1 MKLIDLIK
9 IKSRFHRSVQIEL
22 DSALDDYVVT
32 QSGLK
37 ILKRIESSIDNKR
50 STRAWTITGPY
61 GSGKSAFI
69 VFLKSLLGDGTAI
82 EVNRARELL
91 RKADKNLYKKLFESS
106 QILTKKRKR
115 FCTSLVSAG
124 RERIE
129 HAILKGLLF
138 GLHNF
143 YKNSRSP
150 QPIIK
155 EIEKTLRKCEKG
167 TVPSNDLV
175 ITLCES
181 ATESVIKSNGAGLLL
196 VIDELGKCLETAV
209 LNQHNDIFVLQKLA
223 ETASRSDKHPF
234 LLFTVLHQS
243 FERYAARLDSEK
255 RNEWSKIQGRFEDIS
270 FVDSSDQVYKLI
282 ASAIVQPSQ
291 KGKQTQISKSTKNV
305 FETFDSL
312 VKDNP
317 LFVSKSSKLIMRR
330 CLPLHPLTAMA
341 LVPLFRSKFAQNER
355 SLFAFLTS
363 TEPGSFSDF
372 LGRTEITTL
381 GEELPLYTLHHL
393 YDYLISNFGV
403 NLFTHSNGKKW
414 VEIDQ
419 ALSRSTDE
427 LQLQVIKTIGVLNLL
442 GENFGIPVSEEAIQC
457 AIGLNGKDS
466 RTPISKVL
474 KDLCKKSVV
483 VYRRYSSS
491 YVLWGGSD
499 IDIEQKVHEVKQS
512 KISRGNLVEM
522 LNKLFPLRP
531 KVAKRHLYEKGTLRY
546 FNVRYVDAMNLAF
559 ELENNITDADGQI
572 LLVINSKN
580 KESITACKVQNTL
593 QEINSQAKQKTLIG
607 FLPNTERVLNVFT
620 ELLALQWIK
629 KNTPELQGD
638 QIAMR
643 EIEARLLQMERMV
656 NETTDELFYGDNS
669 ESDSKTYWMD
679 CEMKKP
685 QINITKKELSVLIS
699 DTCDRVYC
707 DTPVIKNELIN
718 RAFLS
723 ANAAAARRLLL
734 HAILEKPHEERL
746 GIEGFPPEYSMYQ
759 SVLYKSGLHQLKDKE
774 ELGFVAEPKVLEK
787 SWRPL
792 WKNIV
797 RFLERNED
805 RKVPVTE
812 LMALMQE
819 PPYGIKAG
827 VIPVILATIIKAYD
841 AEIAL
846 FELGTFKPVIKS
858 TDFDLLTKVPHKF
871 ALQLCRITGVKAEV
885 FDQITKTLIKG
896 KGVGTP
902 KKYSLMQIVK
912 MLCQFTNNLPPYVK
926 ATATVSKKAKAVRKS
941 LLESK
946 EPATLLYRD
955 LPKACG
961 LKPITGHNETNENVA
976 KDFVKMLKDA
986 LIELQRKE
994 SDLLGRIENILLHTF
1009 SLSETHSDYR
1019 SSIVERANCVLPV
1032 VAFDPEVK
1040 SFLVRV
1046 VDDLEHK
1053 PWLDSIGTVIT
1064 KRPPLSWTDNDLLK
1078 FEQEMI
1084 AMSSKIAK
1092 YERLA
1097 WEKGIKKV
1105 KIKDELIQISITS
1118 NRKAENFKIIHQ
1130 TPSEKEKVGK
1140 IQKLLSEVFKDL
1152 DPNDDIDLILGS
1164 LSKYAVKL
1172 IDEHKTIKQKQ

>member
-1 MKLIDLIK
+1 MKLIDIIK

-37 ILKRIESSIDNKR
+37 ILKRIESAIDNKR
-50 STRAWTITGPY
+50 GTRAWTITGPY
-61 GSGKSAFI
+61 GSGKSAFV
-69 VFLKSLLGDGTAI
+69 VFLKSLLGDGTAL
-82 EVNRARELL
+82 EVSKARELL
-91 RKADKNLYKKLFESS
+91 KKADKKLFESS
-106 QILTKKRKR
+106 RILTKTRKR

-138 GLHNF
+138 GLNNF

-155 EIEKTLRKCEKG
+155 EIEKALSKCERG

-175 ITLCES
+175 ISLCES
-181 ATESVIKSNGAGLLL
+181 ATESVIKSKGAGLLL

-291 KGKQTQISKSTKNV
+291 KSKQTQLVKPIKNV
-305 FETFDSL
+305 FVTFDSL

-317 LFVSKSSKLIMRR
+317 LFVSKSSKQIMRR
-330 CLPLHPLTAMA
+330 CLPLHPLTTMS

-372 LGRTEITTL
+372 LGRTEITKL
-381 GEELPLYTLHHL
+381 GEKLPLYTLHHL

-427 LQLQVIKTIGVLNLL
+427 LELQVIKTIGVLNLL
-442 GENFGIPVSEEAIQC
+442 GENFGIPVSEEAVKC
-457 AIGLNGKDS
+457 AIGLNDKDN

-474 KDLCKKSVV
+474 KNLCKKSIV

-499 IDIEQKVHEVKQS
+499 INIEQKIHEVKQN

-559 ELENNITDADGQI
+559 ELENDIIDADGQI

-580 KESITACKVQNTL
+580 EESITARKVQNTL

-656 NETTDELFYGDNS
+656 NETTNELFYGDNS
-669 ESDSKTYWMD
+669 GSDSKTYWMD
-679 CEMKKP
+679 CEMEEPKN
-685 QINITKKELSVLIS
+685 NITKKELSVLIS

-707 DTPVIKNELIN
+707 KTPVMKNELIN

-734 HAILEKPHEERL
+734 HAILEKPHKERL

-759 SVLYKSGLHQLKDKE
+759 SVLYKSRLHQLNNKG
-774 ELGFVAEPKVLEK
+774 ELGFVTEPKVLEK

-792 WKNIV
+792 WRHIV
-797 RFLERNED
+797 RFLEKNED
-805 RKVPVTE
+805 RKVSVTE
-812 LMALMQE
+812 LITLMQK

-827 VIPVILATIIKAYD
+827 VIPIILSVIIKAYD
-841 AEIAL
+841 TEIAL

-871 ALQLCRITGVKAEV
+871 AIQLCRITGVKAEV
-885 FDQITKTLIKG
+885 FDQITKTLIKRG
-896 KGVGTP
+896 P
-902 KKYSLMQIVK
+902 KDSSSSKELSLMQIVK
-912 MLCQFTNNLPPYVK
+912 MLCSFINNLPPYVQNTS
-926 ATATVSKKAKAVRKS
+926 AISKKANAVRKC
-941 LLESK
+941 LLEAK
-946 EPATLLYRD
+946 EPAALLYRD

-961 LKPITGHNETNENVA
+961 HKPITSQKQTNEDVA
-976 KDFVKMLKDA
+976 KKFIENLRDA
-986 LIELQRKE
+986 LVELQRKE
-994 SDLLGRIENILLHTF
+994 SELFGKIENILLHTF
-1009 SLSETHSDYR
+1009 SLTETNSDFR

-1053 PWLDSIGTVIT
+1053 AWLDSIGTVIT
-1064 KRPPLSWTDNDLLK
+1064 KRPPLSWTDEDLLK

-1084 AMSSKIAK
+1084 AMGSKIAK

-1097 WEKGIKKV
+1097 LVKGQIKG
-1105 KIKDELIQISITS
+1105 ELIQISITS
-1118 NRKAENFKIIHQ
+1118 NKKGESFKIIHQ
-1130 TPSEKEKVGK
+1130 TQSEKEKVERV
-1140 IQKLLSEVFKDL
+1140 QELLSTVFKDL
-1152 DPNDDIDLILGS
+1152 DPDENVDLILGS
-1164 LSKYAVKL
+1164 LSEYAVNL
-1172 IDEHKTIKQKQ
+1172 IKEYKTIKQK

>member
-1 MKLIDLIK
+1 MKLYDLFK
-9 IKSRFHRSVQIEL
+9 IKARFHRSVQIEL

-37 ILKRIESSIDNKR
+37 ILKRIDGAIDSKHG
-50 STRAWTITGPY
+50 TRAWTITGPY

-69 VFLKSLLGDGTAI
+69 VFLKSLFGDGTAI
-82 EVNRARELL
+82 EVSNARELL

-106 QILTKKRKR
+106 QIFTKTRKR

-138 GLHNF
+138 GLNNF

-155 EIEKTLRKCEKG
+155 EIEKALKKCEQG
-167 TVPSNDLV
+167 NIPSSDLI

-181 ATESVIKSNGAGLLL
+181 ATQSVIKSNGAGLLL

-243 FERYAARLDSEK
+243 FERYAARLDSDK
-255 RNEWSKIQGRFEDIS
+255 RNEWSKIQGRFEDVS

-291 KGKQTQISKSTKNV
+291 KTKRTQVVKSTKNV
-305 FETFDSL
+305 FGTFDLL

-317 LFVSKSSKLIMRR
+317 LFVSKSSKQIMRW
-330 CLPLHPLTAMA
+330 CLPLHPLTTMA

-372 LGRTEITTL
+372 LFRTEITKH

-403 NLFTHSNGKKW
+403 NLFAHSNGKKW

-419 ALSRSTDE
+419 ALSRSADE
-427 LQLQVIKTIGVLNLL
+427 LELQVIKTIGVLNLL

-457 AIGLNGKDS
+457 AIGLNSKDIS
-466 RTPISKVL
+466 TPISKVL
-474 KDLCKKSVV
+474 KILCKKSVV

-499 IDIEQKVHEVKQS
+499 IDIEQKIHEVKQD
-512 KISRGNLVEM
+512 KITGGDLVEM

-531 KVAKRHLYEKGTLRY
+531 KVAKRYLYKIGTLRY
-546 FNVRYVDAMNLAF
+546 FKMRYVDVMNLAF
-559 ELENNITDADGQI
+559 ELENEIADADGQI
-572 LLVINSKN
+572 LLVINCKNADLLKVDSVQKIFRDSGSK
-580 KESITACKVQNTL
+580 E
-593 QEINSQAKQKTLIG
+593 KQKTIIG
-607 FLPNTERVLNVFT
+607 VLPNAERVLNVFT

-643 EIEARLLQMERMV
+643 EVEARILQMERMV
-656 NETTDELFYGDNS
+656 NEATNELFYGDNS
-669 ESDSKTYWMD
+669 ESDLKTYWID
-679 CEMKKP
+679 SGLTEP
-685 QINITKKELSVLIS
+685 RINITRRELSRMVS
-699 DTCDRVYC
+699 NTCDRVY
-707 DTPVIKNELIN
+707 DKTPVIKNELIN

-723 ANAAAARRLLL
+723 VNVVGARRLLL
-734 HAILEKPHEERL
+734 HAILEKSNEERL
-746 GIEGFPPEYSMYQ
+746 GIEGFPPEYSIYY
-759 SVLYKSGLHQLKDKE
+759 SVLKNSKLHQLKDKE
-774 ELGFVAEPKVLEK
+774 EYGFVAEPRILEE

-792 WKNIV
+792 WENIV
-797 RFLERNED
+797 QFLEKNDD

-812 LMALMQE
+812 LMDLMQK

-827 VIPVILATIIKAYD
+827 VIPIILSVIIKAYD
-841 AEIAL
+841 TEIAL
-846 FELGTFKPVIKS
+846 FELGTFRPVIKS

-885 FDQITKTLIKG
+885 FDQITKTIVKG
-896 KGVGTP
+896 KGIGES

-912 MLCQFTNNLPPYVK
+912 MLCQFTNNLPSYVK
-926 ATATVSKKAKAVRKS
+926 TTATLSEKAKAVRNC

-961 LKPITGHNETNENVA
+961 LKPITDHNKTNENVA
-976 KDFVKMLKDA
+976 KDFVKLLKDA

-994 SDLLGRIENILLHTF
+994 SDLLGWIENILLHTF
-1009 SLSETHSDYR
+1009 SLPETHSDYR

-1046 VDDLEHK
+1046 VDDLVHK
-1053 PWLDSIGTVIT
+1053 AWLDSIGTVIT
-1064 KRPPLSWTDNDLLK
+1064 KRPPLSWTDDDLLK

-1097 WEKGIKKV
+1097 LAKGYIH
-1105 KIKDELIQISITS
+1105 DELIQISITS
-1118 NRKAENFKIIHQ
+1118 NKKGESFKIIHQ
-1130 TPSEKEKVGK
+1130 TQSEKKQVEQVKE
-1140 IQKLLSEVFKDL
+1140 QLSAVFKNL
-1152 DPNDDIDLILGS
+1152 DPNENIDLILRS
-1164 LSKYAVKL
+1164 LSEYAVKL
-1172 IDEHKTIKQKQ
+1172 IKDHKAVKQEKN

>member
-9 IKSRFHRSVQIEL
+9 VKSRFHRSVQIEL

-50 STRAWTITGPY
+50 GTRAWTITGPY

-69 VFLKSLLGDGTAI
+69 VFLKTLLGDGTAK
-82 EVNRARELL
+82 EVNKARELL
-91 RKADKNLYKKLFESS
+91 KKADKKLFESS
-106 QILTKKRKR
+106 QILTKTRKR
-115 FCTSLVSAG
+115 FCTALVSAG

-138 GLHNF
+138 GLNNF

-155 EIEKTLRKCEKG
+155 EVEKALKKCEQG
-167 TVPSNDLV
+167 SVPSNDLI

-181 ATESVIKSNGAGLLL
+181 ATESIIKSKGAGLLL
-196 VIDELGKCLETAV
+196 VVDELGKCLETAV
-209 LNQHNDIFVLQKLA
+209 LNPHNDIFVLQKLA

-255 RNEWSKIQGRFEDIS
+255 RNEWSKIQGRFEDVS

-291 KGKQTQISKSTKNV
+291 KNKQGQIAKSTKKIIES
-305 FETFDSL
+305 FESL

-317 LFVSKSSKLIMRR
+317 LFTSKSSKIIMRR
-330 CLPLHPLTAMA
+330 CLPLHPLTTMA

-372 LGRTEITTL
+372 LGRTEITDL

-427 LQLQVIKTIGVLNLL
+427 LELQVIKTIGVLNLL
-442 GENFGIPVSEEAIQC
+442 GENFGIPVGEEAIQC
-457 AIGLNGKDS
+457 AIGLSSKG
-466 RTPISKVL
+466 ISKAL
-474 KDLCKKSVV
+474 KNLCKKSVV

-499 IDIEQKVHEVKQS
+499 IDVEQKIREVKQD
-512 KISRGNLVEM
+512 KVSRGNLIEM

-531 KVAKRHLYEKGTLRY
+531 KVAKRYLYKTGTLRY
-546 FNVRYVDAMNLAF
+546 FKMSYVDIMNLAS
-559 ELENNITDADGQI
+559 ELKNDIEDADGQI

-580 KESITACKVQNTL
+580 GDSLKMPEVKKILKEID
-593 QEINSQAKQKTLIG
+593 SQTKQKTIIG
-607 FLPNTERVLNVFT
+607 VLPNAERVLNIFT

-629 KNTPELQGD
+629 KNTQELQGD

-643 EIEARLLQMERMV
+643 EVDARILQMERMV
-656 NETTDELFYGDNS
+656 NEATNELFYSNNFK
-669 ESDSKTYWMD
+669 SDSKTHWID
-679 CEMKKP
+679 SDLVKP
-685 QINITKKELSVLIS
+685 RINITRKELSMMVS
-699 DTCDRVYC
+699 DTCDRVYGK
-707 DTPVIKNELIN
+707 TPVIKNELVN
-718 RAFLS
+718 RAFMS
-723 ANAAAARRLLL
+723 ATAVSARRLLL

-759 SVLYKSGLHQLKDKE
+759 SVLYRSGLHQLTNKE
-774 ELGFVAEPKVLEK
+774 ELGFVTEPKVLEK

-792 WKNIV
+792 WKEIV

-805 RKVPVTE
+805 RKVPITE
-812 LMALMQE
+812 LIDLMQK

-827 VIPVILATIIKAYD
+827 VIPIILSVIIKAYD
-841 AEIAL
+841 TEIAL

-871 ALQLCRITGVKAEV
+871 AIQLCRITGVKAEV
-885 FDQITKTLIKG
+885 FDQITKTLVKKEPKG
-896 KGVGTP
+896 GSSSKEL
-902 KKYSLMQIVK
+902 SLMQIVK
-912 MLCQFTNNLPPYVK
+912 MLCSFANNLPPYVK
-926 ATATVSKKAKAVRKS
+926 NTATISKKANAVRKC
-941 LLESK
+941 LLEAK

-961 LKPITGHNETNENVA
+961 HKPITSQKQTSEDVA
-976 KDFVKMLKDA
+976 KKFIENLRDA
-986 LIELQRKE
+986 LVELQRKE
-994 SDLLGRIENILLHTF
+994 SELFGKIENILLHTF
-1009 SLSETHSDYR
+1009 SLPETNSDIR
-1019 SSIVERANCVLPV
+1019 SSIVERANCVSSI
-1032 VAFDPEVK
+1032 AYDPEVK
-1040 SFLVRV
+1040 KLLVRV
-1046 VDDLEHK
+1046 EDDLEGK
-1053 PWLDSIGTVIT
+1053 AWLDSIGTVIT
-1064 KRPPLSWTDNDLLK
+1064 KRPPHSWTDDDLLR

-1084 AMSSKIAK
+1084 AMSFKIAK
-1092 YERLA
+1092 YGRLA
-1097 WEKGIKKV
+1097 SENKNKNKNV
-1105 KIKDELIQISITS
+1105 KDELIQISITS
-1118 NRKAENFKIIHQ
+1118 NKKCESFKVIHQ
-1130 TPSEKEKVGK
+1130 TQNDKEEVERIQEK
-1140 IQKLLSEVFKDL
+1140 LSNVFKNL
-1152 DPNDDIDLILGS
+1152 DTDENIDLILGS
-1164 LSKYAVKL
+1164 LSEYAVNL
-1172 IDEHKTIKQKQ
+1172 IEEHKTIKQK